1 MEKRLLIFLVFLF
14 SILILRLFVFYSTK
28 PNYKDNQAISIST
41 ILLQEAK
48 TSYDYQTF
56 SILDDSG
63 HRIFIKTTMS
73 PGYYYGDNL
82 KISGNINI
90 KLLNKSQILIMNYPE
105 ISLDVGN
112 KNPFLAVVGAIRQ
125 SLIDFFHDSLP
136 RNSSSLM
143 LGIVFGIKQDFS
155 NNFLNSLKAVGVMHV
170 IAASGMNVT
179 LVGGFVFYMFSY
191 FLKRQRAIFL
201 SVLVILFYAFLAGFQ
216 ASIIRAS
223 IMAIIAFS
231 AESLG
236 KQRYSQYALF
246 LTGFIML
253 IIWPQFLED
262 IGFQL
267 SFMATLG
274 ILIIPSYI
282 SLGKNSFLG
291 DLLTTVSAQ
300 VATFP
305 IIVSNFGI
313 YSLWS
318 VIVNVLVL
326 WTVPILMI
334 LGGISAIISFVYAPL
349 AVVILYLCIPLLA
362 YFEKIVTVFSGFNGE
377 FIIQNFPWQFS
388 VAYYLFLLSLVI
400 FFTQKRIKKM

>member
-1 MEKRLLIFLVFLF
+1 
-14 SILILRLFVFYSTK
+14 
-28 PNYKDNQAISIST
+28 
-41 ILLQEAK
+41 
-48 TSYDYQTF
+48 
-56 SILDDSG
+56 
-63 HRIFIKTTMS
+63 
-73 PGYYYGDNL
+73 
-82 KISGNINI
+82 
-90 KLLNKSQILIMNYPE
+90 
-105 ISLDVGN
+105 
-112 KNPFLAVVGAIRQ
+112 
-125 SLIDFFHDSLP
+125 
-136 RNSSSLM
+136 
-143 LGIVFGIKQDFS
+143 
-155 NNFLNSLKAVGVMHV
+155 MHV

-201 SVLVILFYAFLAGFQ
+201 SVLIILFYAFLAGLQ

-223 IMAIIAFS
+223 VMAIIAFS

-236 KQRYSQYALF
+236 KQKYSQYALF

-300 VATFP
+300 IATFP

-326 WTVPILMI
+326 WTVPILMV
-334 LGGISAIISFVYAPL
+334 LGGISAIISFVYPPL
-349 AVVILYLCIPLLA
+349 GAVILYLCIPLLA
-362 YFEKIVTVFSGFNGE
+362 YFEKIVTFFSGLGGE
-377 FIIQNFPWQFS
+377 FLIQNFPWQFS
-388 VAYYLFLLSLVI
+388 VSYYLFLLSLVI
-400 FFTQKRIKKM
+400 FFTQKRTKKM